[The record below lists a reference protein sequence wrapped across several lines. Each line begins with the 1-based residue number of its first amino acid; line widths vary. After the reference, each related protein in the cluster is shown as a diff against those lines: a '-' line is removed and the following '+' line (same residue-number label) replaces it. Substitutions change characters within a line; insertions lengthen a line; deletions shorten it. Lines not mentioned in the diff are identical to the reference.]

1 MSTPDPGLF
10 ITKGMKVSVPK
21 FSLSINE
28 KGEISSQMT
37 LHTGID
43 MCPYW
48 VEIAYAH
55 LRKTEDV
62 HKQLMSAIN
71 DNNESFIGDLL
82 QNEFTSGMQA
92 IMAGC
97 IAIDSY
103 YASIKDFARIPEDLA
118 KTWKEK
124 RTARYKQIA
133 ETLKR
138 TFVIPQD
145 IFLKIRDILKQ
156 SFDLRD
162 MAVHPKYGTD
172 QPVLYPEIN
181 KITDW
186 RYSTF
191 RYANAK
197 AIVGHALS
205 IIYQTA
211 RQKQDTNKQELKIY
225 CENLVKQLD
234 PTLSKWEGN
243 FGKLFQQKES
253 NQALAAD
260 AKGPRG

>member
-1 MSTPDPGLF
+1 LALNEGGYLF
-10 ITKGMKVSVPK
+10 
-21 FSLSINE
+21 
-28 KGEISSQMT
+28 
-37 LHTGID
+37 
-43 MCPYW
+43 
-48 VEIAYAH
+48 
-55 LRKTEDV
+55 
-62 HKQLMSAIN
+62 
-71 DNNESFIGDLL
+71 
-82 QNEFTSGMQA
+82 
-92 IMAGC
+92 
-97 IAIDSY
+97 
-103 YASIKDFARIPEDLA
+103 RIPSTWTSSFDLPSVTYLTVQILGSIIDLA

-145 IFLKIRDILKQ
+145 IFLQIRDILKQ

-162 MAVHPKYGTD
+162 MAVHPKYGTN

-181 KITDW
+181 KFTDW

-211 RQKQDTNKQELKIY
+211 RQKQDTNKEELKSY

-243 FGKLFQQKES
+243 FGKLF
-253 NQALAAD
+253 
-260 AKGPRG
+260 